1 MKQDSRKTR
10 GVRESGWLTRTKN
23 NNQQGRER
31 REEKKD
37 GMQYAMLFLSIEGT
51 MSCFFVCFFFC
62 MWQ

>member
-23 NNQQGRER
+23 NDQQGRER
-31 REEKKD
+31 RKEKKKD

-51 MSCFFVCFFFC
+51 MSCFFFFFVC
-62 MWQ
+62 GNK